1 MTTTVLN
8 TKISEVQNKLS
19 DNSNYITTKEFNKLT
34 AEKFSIRLKQAD
46 LVSETDFDNKLTGF
60 NRKITLNKT
69 KNVEVQKNL
78 DSIATNDC
86 NFFLGK
92 IMLQVMMDL
101 KTRFFINHNLM
112 L

>member
-60 NRKITLNKT
+60 NKKNTSNKT
-69 KNVEVQKNL
+69 KNLEVQKNL
-78 DSIATNDC
+78 DSLATNGC

-112 L
+112 I

>member
-1 MTTTVLN
+1 MN

-19 DNSNYITTKEFNKLT
+19 DNSNYITTKELT
-34 AEKFSIRLKQAD
+34 AEKFSTRLKQAD